1 MPGEMGGVN
10 EGLGERA
17 YGRARERRE
26 RKEGR
31 QGGMPGCHGVK
42 AAEAEDLKTKLRQ
55 KRGHQEP
62 T

>member
-17 YGRARERRE
+17 YGRAREQS
-26 RKEGR
+26 EGR
-31 QGGMPGCHGVK
+31 QGGIPGCHGVK
-42 AAEAEDLKTKLRQ
+42 AAEAADLETKLRQ